1 MKKSFILS
9 IISLAGVIALA
20 VLYIC
25 GNKAESN
32 ATASQQEVVKADIV
46 FFQLDKVIAEYNYAK
61 DLSDAFD
68 KKATKV
74 DGEVTKR
81 RTSLEEDINRRGTT
95 LEADVKAWQ
104 EKIDKGLMTRT
115 TAEAQGQKL
124 QSRQEELQQ
133 YAAQKQNEFQQYA
146 AQKQNELAEE
156 QQVTLNNI
164 ANAIKE
170 YVDVFRVE
178 NGYSLILSTQGD
190 LLPAPVATA
199 DSTFDVTDAI
209 IAGLNAKYAEQAK

>member
-20 VLYIC
+20 VLQVC
-25 GNKAESN
+25 GKKAE
-32 ATASQQEVVKADIV
+32 TAPAAQQEDLIKAEIV
-46 FFQLDKVIAEYNYAK
+46 FFQLDRVIAEYNYAK

-81 RTSLEEDINRRGTT
+81 RTSLEEDINRRGNT

-115 TAEAQGQKL
+115 TAEAQGAKL

-170 YVDVFRVE
+170 FVDEFRVE
-178 NGYSLILSTQGD
+178 NGYTIILSTQGD

-199 DSTFDVTDAI
+199 DSAIDITDAI
-209 IAGLNAKYAEQAK
+209 IAGLNAKYAEQTK